1 MKPYDRAKL
10 LYKDNPDEFYKIIE
24 HCGKVGAFHS
34 DEDCFVCAYQ
44 TSSESIRKKSKII
57 LDKLDTWFIYILAG
71 DPNMAFHYTMKNMKY
86 IAYERFDG
94 NIRLVEKKKIQNLLW
109 RTSLRGRDTKNHKNR
124 FEVGV

>member
-1 MKPYDRAKL
+1 
-10 LYKDNPDEFYKIIE
+10 
-24 HCGKVGAFHS
+24 
-34 DEDCFVCAYQ
+34 
-44 TSSESIRKKSKII
+44 
-57 LDKLDTWFIYILAG
+57 
-71 DPNMAFHYTMKNMKY
+71 MKY